1 MKLCYRELVLFYLKI
16 ELTEEEES
24 QIRDTLVEEYKAN
37 NLAFERAT
45 FTDFVSKS
53 KISRIVEH

>member
-1 MKLCYRELVLFYLKI
+1 MFYLKI
-16 ELTEEEES
+16 ELTEEEET
-24 QIRDTLVEEYKAN
+24 QIRDTFVEEYKAN

-53 KISRIVEH
+53 KISRIVDH